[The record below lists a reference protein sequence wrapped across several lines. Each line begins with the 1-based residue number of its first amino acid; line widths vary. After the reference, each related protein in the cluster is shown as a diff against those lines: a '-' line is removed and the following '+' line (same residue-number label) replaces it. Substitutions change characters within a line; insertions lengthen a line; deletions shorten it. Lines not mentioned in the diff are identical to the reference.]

1 MDRDDVILNE
11 QIKYDH
17 FNRSIEE
24 EYKKKF
30 LQNNNV
36 DEYFDDTTFVASNN
50 KSENKNTQIKEKSK
64 KEKLFLYKI
73 ISPVIDLGKHF
84 YSSLTLIYEPKL
96 YHLSLFLTLLWGY
109 KNIKYI
115 NKLLVH
121 KYNDIH
127 YQITRPDSLNSRH
140 KAFKVLAIGGSII
153 PCSVIALSIYDMK
166 KEKNNSMFIKNIEST
181 FSQRDTNPLMPYT
194 VKRNFSKKVQ
204 CLKERLLFFAKDLA
218 ENNNFKKLS
227 KEYHTNINKRLNSH
241 YFKKD
246 KMS

>member
-1 MDRDDVILNE
+1 MDRDNAILSD

-17 FNRSIEE
+17 FNRTIEE

-30 LQNNNV
+30 LQNYKV
-36 DEYFDDTTFVASNN
+36 DEYFEDTTFATTN
-50 KSENKNTQIKEKSK
+50 KSDNKNTQIKEKSK

-73 ISPVIDLGKHF
+73 ISPILDLGKHF

-96 YHLSLFLTLLWGY
+96 YHLSVFLTLLWGY

-127 YQITRPDSLNSRH
+127 YQVTRPDSLNSRH
-140 KAFKVLAIGGSII
+140 KAFKVLAIGGSVI
-153 PCSVIALSIYDMK
+153 PCSIIALSIYDIK
-166 KEKNNSMFIKNIEST
+166 KEKNNSLFMQNIEST
-181 FSQRDTNPLMPYT
+181 FSNRNTNQLIPYT
-194 VKRNFSKKVQ
+194 VKRNLSKKVQ
-204 CLKERLLFFAKDLA
+204 CLKEKLLFFAKDLA

-227 KEYHTNINKRLNSH
+227 NEYHTNINKRLNSH

-246 KMS
+246 KMN

>member
-1 MDRDDVILNE
+1 MDRDNAILTE

-17 FNRSIEE
+17 FNKTIEE

-30 LQNNNV
+30 LQNYKV
-36 DEYFDDTTFVASNN
+36 DEYIEDTTFATSN
-50 KSENKNTQIKEKSK
+50 KSENTNTQIKEKSK
-64 KEKLFLYKI
+64 KEKLFLYKV
-73 ISPVIDLGKHF
+73 ISPIIDLGKHF

-96 YHLSLFLTLLWGY
+96 YHLSVFLTLLWGY

-127 YQITRPDSLNSRH
+127 YQVTRPDSLNSRH
-140 KAFKVLAIGGSII
+140 KAFKVLAIGGSVI

-166 KEKNNSMFIKNIEST
+166 KEKNNSMFIQNIEST
-181 FSQRDTNPLMPYT
+181 FSKRNNNQLIPYT
-194 VKRNFSKKVQ
+194 VKRNLSKKVQ
-204 CLKERLLFFAKDLA
+204 CLKEKLLFFAKDLA

-227 KEYHTNINKRLNSH
+227 NEYHTNINKRLNSH

-246 KMS
+246 KMN

>member
-24 EYKKKF
+24 EYKQKF
-30 LQNNNV
+30 LQNNKV
-36 DEYFDDTTFVASNN
+36 DEYFDDTAFAASNN
-50 KSENKNTQIKEKSK
+50 KSENKNTKIKEKSK

-96 YHLSLFLTLLWGY
+96 YHLSVFLTLLWGY

-127 YQITRPDSLNSRH
+127 YQVTRPDSLNSRH
-140 KAFKVLAIGGSII
+140 KAFKILVIGGSIM

-181 FSQRDTNPLMPYT
+181 FSQRNTNPFIPYI
-194 VKRNFSKKVQ
+194 VKRNLSKKVFIFIFL
-204 CLKERLLFFAKDLA
+204 CYFHIHIYASFCHYFTLLLFHFLIIQHCYS
-218 ENNNFKKLS
+218 F
-227 KEYHTNINKRLNSH
+227 SH
-241 YFKKD
+241 CRFNA
-246 KMS
+246 